1 VQPAAAP
8 IDAYAKTSI
17 GEPAPSFPTG
27 SAKRKVPRALLF
39 GAPAAFVVLV
49 AVLVLTLR
57 SVRTG
62 ATTSAEGGAAPA
74 VTAKTTAPKAKTA
87 SGAEI
92 KTAIQRGTAALET
105 LTKEYPDDPQVHRAY
120 ALVLAEKGRAPDALE
135 AIRALLA
142 LGPDGLSAVDS
153 ELTSVVVG
161 AAGLPTTTDEAFALL
176 EGPLGPLGVD
186 ALIDMTQMK
195 SSPQLAK
202 RATRSLAKPEVRAK
216 ASPATG
222 VLLDMKAAKNCA
234 AKKDVLARAKSDGDA
249 RMLPVL
255 ASMKEQRGCGFMGM
269 RDCWPCLR
277 KDTALDDAIAGIQA
291 RGNK

>member
-1 VQPAAAP
+1 
-8 IDAYAKTSI
+8 
-17 GEPAPSFPTG
+17 
-27 SAKRKVPRALLF
+27 
-39 GAPAAFVVLV
+39 
-49 AVLVLTLR
+49 
-57 SVRTG
+57 
-62 ATTSAEGGAAPA
+62 
-74 VTAKTTAPKAKTA
+74 
-87 SGAEI
+87 
-92 KTAIQRGTAALET
+92 
-105 LTKEYPDDPQVHRAY
+105 
-120 ALVLAEKGRAPDALE
+120 
-135 AIRALLA
+135 
-142 LGPDGLSAVDS
+142 
-153 ELTSVVVG
+153 
-161 AAGLPTTTDEAFALL
+161 
-176 EGPLGPLGVD
+176 
-186 ALIDMTQMK
+186 MTQMK

-277 KDTALDDAIAGIQA
+277 KDTALDDTIAGIQA